1 MSLSLATPLGALSV
15 LALALPV
22 LGALVAE
29 RRAARFRAALGLP
42 APAGHGRPG
51 WSLAAAAVFVLLGL
65 AAAQPVLAVEG
76 TAAARAEAEAY
87 VVVDTSRSM
96 LAARA
101 SGEPTRFARAVELAL
116 RLRTELPEVPM
127 GIASLTDRTLPHL
140 FPSIDPRVFALVLER
155 ALEVDSPPPLEE
167 AFVATHFAA
176 LRRLADHNF
185 FSPSAVHR
193 LAVLLTDGESRPF
206 DRAALARALEQHGV
220 ELLIVSLW
228 SPEERIHGQ
237 GAEDAERYRPD
248 PDARAELAALAAAA
262 GGPAFDEV
270 QLPAIV
276 AAARA
281 AIGHGAVVDAG
292 TGPRLAPIAPYLVLA
307 AAVPL
312 ALLLAARGGAV
323 GLSAE
328 PRWDS
333 R

>member
-29 RRAARFRAALGLP
+29 RRGARFRAVLGLP
-42 APAGHGRPG
+42 SPAGRGRLG

-76 TAAARAEAEAY
+76 TASARADAEAY

-101 SGEPTRFARAVELAL
+101 AGEPTRFARAVELAR

-127 GIASLTDRTLPHL
+127 GVASLTDRTLPHL
-140 FPSIDPRVFALVLER
+140 FPSVDPRVFALVLEQG
-155 ALEVDSPPPLEE
+155 LGIDSPPPLGQ
-167 AFVATHFAA
+167 AVVATHFGA

-185 FSPSAVHR
+185 YSPPAVHR

-206 DRAALARALEQHGV
+206 DRVALARALEQHGV

-228 SPEERIHGQ
+228 SPQERIHGQ
-237 GAEDAERYRPD
+237 GAVDAERYRPD
-248 PDARAELAALAAAA
+248 PASRPALGALAAAA
-262 GGPAFDEV
+262 GGGPVFDEAE
-270 QLPAIV
+270 LPAIA

-281 AIGHGAVVDAG
+281 ALGHGAVVDAG
-292 TGPRLAPIAPYLVLA
+292 TGPRLTPLAPYLVVA

-312 ALLLAARGGAV
+312 ALLLVARGGAV

-328 PRWDS
+328 ARWD
-333 R
+333 